1 VLSHLLRYDG
11 LFSSPSTLKFNQA
24 TIHPLQAQGQKYMP
38 DPQTPHKILY
48 IDDEKINL
56 SNFSKAFAGHY
67 AIFTAASAEEAMRI
81 IEKEGEMALVITDQ
95 RMPGTTG
102 IELLARVA
110 KAWPETVR
118 IILTAYTDA
127 EEIIDAINQGRVFR
141 YIVKPWDEHELD
153 LSIKNAI
160 ELYRLTK
167 QNVQLMQELKE
178 KNISLARI
186 NAELEE
192 RVALRTRELH
202 EANVRLKYNNDQL
215 TVSHLKE
222 KKMSEELA
230 ELNQSLTKR
239 LRELDQALRNIRDL
253 QRLLP
258 ICSYCKK
265 IRDDKDYWHELDS
278 YMQQF
283 SDFSFSHSICPDCY
297 KAEMEKIKEE
307 TAKKPGKK
315 GDKGGE

>member
-1 VLSHLLRYDG
+1 M
-11 LFSSPSTLKFNQA
+11 PNQ
-24 TIHPLQAQGQKYMP
+24 QN
-38 DPQTPHKILY
+38 TPKILY
-48 IDDEKINL
+48 IDDETINL
-56 SNFSKAFAGHY
+56 SNFTKAFAGQY
-67 AIFTAASAEEAMRI
+67 TIFTAASADEAMKI
-81 IEKEGEMALVITDQ
+81 LEKEGEMELVISDQ
-95 RMPGTTG
+95 RM
-102 IELLARVA
+102 AA
-110 KAWPETVR
+110 AWPETVR
-118 IILTAYTDA
+118 MILTAYTDA
-127 EEIIDAINQGRVFR
+127 DEIIDAINRGQVFR
-141 YIVKPWDEHELD
+141 YIVKPWDEHELG

-160 ELYRLTK
+160 ELHRLTK
-167 QNVQLMQELKE
+167 KNTQLMCDLEE
-178 KNISLARI
+178 KNASLAKI

-265 IRDDKDYWHELDS
+265 IRDDQDYWHELDS
-278 YMQQF
+278 YMQQY
-283 SDFSFSHSICPDCY
+283 SDYSFSHSICPECY
-297 KAEMEKIKEE
+297 KAEVEKLKEE
-307 TAKKPGKK
+307 TAEKPGKK
-315 GDKGGE
+315 GDKGKE